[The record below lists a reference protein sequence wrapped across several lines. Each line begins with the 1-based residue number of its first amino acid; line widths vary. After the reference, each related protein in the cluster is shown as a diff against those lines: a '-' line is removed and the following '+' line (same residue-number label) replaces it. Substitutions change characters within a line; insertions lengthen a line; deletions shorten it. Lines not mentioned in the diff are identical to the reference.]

1 MAGRV
6 PHGQAVARLRP
17 KNQITLPE
25 VIVDEVGVEIGD
37 RFRVN
42 VEDGVI
48 RLFPIRKSYY
58 GALKGLWPPDWME
71 ELRRDRDS
79 WQP

>member
-1 MAGRV
+1 MAVRV
-6 PHGQAVARLRP
+6 LHGQAVARLRP

-25 VIVDEVGVEIGD
+25 AIVDEVGVEIGD
-37 RFRVN
+37 RFRVT